1 MTASSNE
8 GSAEVGASAGAAS
21 VVGTTA
27 GVASALVP
35 GAGGAADGTGDGPSM
50 TVTDDSVTP
59 SRYRRPPASSRT
71 AALFCDSP
79 WRATTVSCS
88 WRPRGAEREVLLA
101 TRYETHRSPS
111 TTASE
116 KATRSTV
123 VTSMP
128 VSRPRRGSW

>member
-1 MTASSNE
+1 MTASSND
-8 GSAEVGASAGAAS
+8 GSSEVGAP
-21 VVGTTA
+21 
-27 GVASALVP
+27 GVASAAVTVVT
-35 GAGGAADGTGDGPSM
+35 AVGGTSDGTDNGPSM

-59 SRYRRPPASSRT
+59 RRYRRPPASSRT